1 MIVRGD
7 HAERLFECGACGHSW
22 RVAVAVAAD
31 AAIANDKDRSRPKR
45 RQK

>member
-22 RVAVAVAAD
+22 RVAVAAD